1 MELDRRGFL
10 AGMGA
15 CAGLAWLQGCR
26 KPAALVP
33 VVESAA
39 EPFRM
44 IEVGG
49 SHRELGRQLGEAL
62 RGEIQAVLELAGEDY
77 AHILAA
83 ARGEQSANMA
93 AFQQSVEA
101 RVPGLLEELQG
112 MAEGCNRP
120 WADLFAWNCR
130 SELDVLSPQDEE
142 CSTVGLGSEGAFL
155 LAHNEDGS
163 ASYRDRMC
171 VVRVSPPSGVRFAS
185 LVYPGTLPGNGPGLN
200 ARGVLQCTNFI
211 APQAVADGIPRYFV
225 GRSICEAGSL
235 DEAIALATVQR
246 RAFPWHH
253 NLGSLS
259 EGRLVSLETWPGR
272 RSLQEIRGLHL
283 HTNHLVHQDM
293 LDLLEDRSYYARSSG
308 PRWEALQRG
317 VAQGAP
323 QSREDMLALLAD
335 RSGQPCRLCRHPGD
349 EVPGVTLATAFF
361 HSPELQMELL
371 EAAPCFGRSQIVRI

>member
-15 CAGLAWLQGCR
+15 CAGLTWLEGCR
-26 KPAALVP
+26 KPAAVAP
-33 VVESAA
+33 VVESVA
-39 EPFRM
+39 EPFRV

-62 RGEIQAVLELAGEDY
+62 RGEIHAVLEAADEDLARFLSAAQGEH
-77 AHILAA
+77 AGRMAGF
-83 ARGEQSANMA
+83 RSAI
-93 AFQQSVEA
+93 EA
-101 RVPGLLEELQG
+101 RMPGLLEELQG
-112 MAEGCNRP
+112 MAEGCNQS
-120 WADLFAWNCR
+120 WNDLFAWNCR
-130 SELDVLSPQDEE
+130 SELDVLSPQEEE
-142 CSTVGLGSEGAFL
+142 CSTVGLGSGGGFL

-163 ASYRDRMC
+163 ASYQGRMC
-171 VVRVSPPSGVRFAS
+171 VVRVSPPSGVRFAG
-185 LVYPGTLPGNGPGLN
+185 LVYPGTLPGNGPVLN

-272 RSLQEIRGLHL
+272 HSLQEIRGLHL

-293 LDLLEDRSYYARSSG
+293 LDLPEDSSYHARSSG

-349 EVPGVTLATAFF
+349 EVPGVTVATAFF
-361 HSPELQMELL
+361 RSPEQRMELL
-371 EAAPCFGRSQIVRI
+371 EAAPCFGRSQIVRV